1 MRFGIEF
8 KRKRVYDEEWGREI
22 WFWRIAPY
30 CTGVD
35 PVKATGFFVFVGGM
49 TILFLMGG

>member
-1 MRFGIEF
+1 MRVGIEF
-8 KRKRVYDEEWGREI
+8 KRRRIFDAENGCNV

-30 CTGVD
+30 CTDVD

-49 TILFLMGG
+49 TILFLIGG